1 MTAAAAT
8 AVPTAKRNSRLLQI
22 GGLTLAGTGVAH
34 FVKPALFEGIT
45 KQAFPRNTATYI
57 RINGGLETAIGL
69 GLAVPS
75 ARKFAVIG
83 AIGYVA
89 YLGANIARNAT

>member
-8 AVPTAKRNSRLLQI
+8 AVPTAKRNSRLVQI

-45 KQAFPRNTATYI
+45 KQAFPRNTAT
-57 RINGGLETAIGL
+57 
-69 GLAVPS
+69 
-75 ARKFAVIG
+75 
-83 AIGYVA
+83 
-89 YLGANIARNAT
+89 